1 MAKILWKPGT
11 MLYPVPAVLVTS
23 RGGEKENVL
32 TVSWAGTVCTDPP
45 MLSISLRPERYSYPL
60 IRESGEFVV
69 NIPTARIMRAVD
81 FCGVRSG
88 RDVDKFEATGLTR
101 EKASI
106 VSAPLIAEC
115 PVSIECRVKDV
126 IPLGS
131 HDLFLAEVVA
141 VHAEHSLMDA
151 KGKFHL
157 EKADLLCYNH
167 GHYCTASRPAGKFGF
182 SVERKKKR
190 KKQPLRAERR
200 DGRKNKND
208 T

>member
-23 RGGEKENVL
+23 CSGGKENVL

-45 MLSISLRPERYSYPL
+45 MLSVSLRPERYSYPL
-60 IRESGEFVV
+60 VRESGEFVV
-69 NIPTARIMRAVD
+69 NVPTARIMRAVD

-88 RDVDKFEATGLTR
+88 RDVDKFEAAGLTR

-141 VHAEHSLMDA
+141 VHAEQSLMDA

-182 SVERKKKR
+182 SVEKKKKR
-190 KKQPLRAERR
+190 KKAAARGPQKR
-200 DGRKNKND
+200 